1 MSQMKKIKALVQN
14 QVNGF
19 RKSNAS
25 QSYDVEEAVRL
36 VKEGLQGMVK
46 EEDLEH
52 VH

>member
-1 MSQMKKIKALVQN
+1 MKALVQN

-25 QSYDVEEAVRL
+25 QSYDIDEAVSMIKDGMRDY
-36 VKEGLQGMVK
+36 VKES
-46 EEDLEH
+46 DLEY